1 MIIDRE
7 LAVDG
12 HVLRLTVEEADIGWD
27 VRQRCDSTIVHVEHH
42 NDWHRVERAVKLLEL
57 TALRHDVA
65 RFGHRRAA

>member
-12 HVLRLTVEEADIGWD
+12 HVLRLTVEEAAIGWD
-27 VRQRCDSTIVHVEHH
+27 VRQRCDSIIVHVEHH

-57 TALRHDVA
+57 TALRQDVA
-65 RFGHRRAA
+65 RAGHRRAA

>member
-12 HVLRLTVEEADIGWD
+12 HVLRLTVEQATIGWD

-42 NDWHRVERAVKLLEL
+42 DDWHRVERAVKLLEL
-57 TALRHDVA
+57 TALRHGVA
-65 RFGHRRAA
+65 LTGHRRAA